1 MFTNLMFT
9 KLQRLRSSLPFLLLF
24 LLPCLQNCK
33 KSGGSSGNAPGAGL
47 DTAYYLTADINGKSW
62 AANVNLQNGAAVLA
76 GGSSTYIAVVG
87 LQVVGK
93 DSTALEMIFNK
104 AANLNTE
111 SYFNPAYYNALA
123 YGNSTTAY
131 GTQPT
136 VNNSDGSFVLTQ
148 LDGVKGIMA
157 GTFNA
162 TIKTKDLSQI
172 LSVTNGKFKCPYDP
186 NGIPSSPGGIS
197 IKE

>member
-1 MFTNLMFT
+1 MQT
-9 KLQRLRSSLPFLLLF
+9 KYRSVTGMLPFFLLF
-24 LLPCLQNCK
+24 LLPFAESCK
-33 KSGGSSGNAPGAGL
+33 KSGGGSNTPGAGL
-47 DTAYYLTADINGKSW
+47 DTAYYLTANINGKAW
-62 AANVNLQNGAAVLA
+62 AANVNLKNGAAVLA
-76 GGSSTYIAVVG
+76 GGSSTYIVVVG

-104 AANLNTE
+104 AANLNME
-111 SYFNPAYYNALA
+111 SYFNPENYNALA
-123 YGNSTTAY
+123 YGDRTTAY

-148 LDGVKGIMA
+148 LDGVNGIMA
-157 GTFNA
+157 GTFTA
-162 TIKTKDLSQI
+162 TIKTTDLSQT

-186 NGIPSSPGGIS
+186 NAIPSSPGGIT